1 LPKRSKIKSIE
12 KMLSLPQCKRQ
23 RRKLRHSPKSPER
36 RQKRRPNLQDNG
48 TQLWP
53 RELSKREKIKKLLN

>member
-1 LPKRSKIKSIE
+1 MLKRSKIKSIE
-12 KMLSLPQCKRQ
+12 KMLSLLQCKRRK
-23 RRKLRHSPKSPER
+23 RRLRHSQKLPEK